1 MPQIQI
7 KLTDCF
13 PLNQI
18 LSHSLLIR
26 RITEP
31 LRITDL
37 LFGEIKDSQIT
48 ASAFKGGVCLWFICS
63 VVLCND
69 ISDLHDPE
77 KDLEINERLE

>member
-37 LFGEIKDSQIT
+37 LFGEIKDTVKLQLVLSKEEY
-48 ASAFKGGVCLWFICS
+48 ACGSFVLLCS
-63 VVLCND
+63 VM
-69 ISDLHDPE
+69 ISQTCMTLRR
-77 KDLEINERLE
+77 IWRLMRD